1 MSELTNEQHNNEIWA
16 KIAKLQEHIDELRAE
31 LKPIEA
37 VEEIPLH
44 ILNGDAIAARMA
56 EFAKRDAAKEALN
69 EVLGQANEQVRKPRA
84 KAKA

>member
-1 MSELTNEQHNNEIWA
+1 MAELTTEQHNNEIWA
-16 KIAKLQEHIDELRAE
+16 KIAKLQSQIDELRGE

-44 ILNGDAIAARMA
+44 IINGDAVANRMA

-69 EVLGQANEQVRKPRA
+69 EVLGQSNEQVRKPRT
-84 KAKA
+84 KAKE